1 MLATKRGPVHRQ
13 SWNNEAKSRPVGRP
27 HLDVGSLCK
36 AYKLYG
42 SGGLCSL
49 GESIF
54 VWLKMIAPSWLK
66 VVHPFADGD
75 DVATRGLSIIWPTLG
90 FNVQR

>member
-1 MLATKRGPVHRQ
+1 MLSNAYAAAFATKRGPACRQ
-13 SWNNEAKSRPVGRP
+13 SWNNEAKSRPIGRP
-27 HLDVGSLCK
+27 HLDVGSPCK

-42 SGGLCSL
+42 SGGLCSP

-54 VWLKMIAPSWLK
+54 VRLKMITPWLK

-75 DVATRGLSIIWPTLG
+75 GVTC
-90 FNVQR
+90 Q